1 MGPAAGPSTDLSFK
15 LVSAMRLLLI
25 EDSARLRS
33 TLNAG
38 LRKAGYAVD
47 TAGDGREGL
56 WLATENDYDVIV
68 LDLMLPQVDGL
79 TVLRTLRERGK
90 STHVLIL
97 SARDL
102 VEDRIQGLRLGAD
115 DYLVKPFSFDE
126 LCARIEAL
134 VRRSYR
140 AKNPVIRNG
149 LLEINTA
156 ARRVAVAGR
165 EVKLTAREYSLLEIL
180 VLRAGEVVSRRE
192 LWERLYEFDSEAV
205 SNVVDVLIYSLRKK
219 LNPDDPQ
226 SLVKTR
232 RGQGYVIDLIDGI
245 DGIEK

>member
-1 MGPAAGPSTDLSFK
+1 MIPSSSFPPGFP
-15 LVSAMRLLLI
+15 LNSHAMRLLLI

-33 TLNAG
+33 TLDAG

-47 TAGDGREGL
+47 TASDGREGL

-90 STHVLIL
+90 GTHVLIL

-140 AKNPVIRNG
+140 AKNPVIRTG

-156 ARRVAVAGR
+156 ARRVTVAGR
-165 EVKLTAREYSLLEIL
+165 EVRLTAREYSLLEIL

-192 LWERLYEFDSEAV
+192 LWERLYEFDSEAT

-219 LNPDDPQ
+219 LSPDAPH

-232 RGQGYVIDLIDGI
+232 RGAGYVI
-245 DGIEK
+245 EE